1 MVNAAKHFAYR
12 ISRANEKRIANFH
25 GKGLLLLRIVC
36 CHMNPA
42 EETNLSRE
50 LVSNKA
56 RVYRFSVVIEKDKD
70 GYFAF
75 SPELQGC
82 YSQGDA
88 YEETLENIR
97 DAIRLH
103 VEDRL
108 ESGEEVPQPESVSL
122 TSLDVAV

>member
-1 MVNAAKHFAYR
+1 
-12 ISRANEKRIANFH
+12 
-25 GKGLLLLRIVC
+25 L
-36 CHMNPA
+36 
-42 EETNLSRE
+42 
-50 LVSNKA
+50 LVSAKS

-82 YSQGDA
+82 YTQGDA
-88 YEETLENIR
+88 YEEAIENIR

-108 ESGEEVPQPESVSL
+108 DSGEEVPQAESFSL
-122 TSLDVAV
+122 TSLEVAV

>member
-1 MVNAAKHFAYR
+1 MFAAT
-12 ISRANEKRIANFH
+12 
-25 GKGLLLLRIVC
+25 
-36 CHMNPA
+36 
-42 EETNLSRE
+42 ETNLSKE
-50 LVSNKA
+50 LISAKS

-82 YSQGDA
+82 YSQGDT

-108 ESGEEVPQPESVSL
+108 DGGEEVPHSESVSL
-122 TSLDVAV
+122 TSLEVAV